1 MSIVNSKIIYDKSLY
16 MQTWNIKYFK
26 PSNIKAH
33 VWKKFDKC
41 FLHFKN
47 NPKNLHDIIIGN
59 RLRYLKKNLSKFINN
74 KNIISNSHDTEL
86 LFYSW

>member
-16 MQTWNIKYFK
+16 MQTWNIKYCK

-47 NPKNLHDIIIGN
+47 NPQRERETVGWFGRMALKQKKIKIILKIYMILSVIGW
-59 RLRYLKKNLSKFINN
+59 
-74 KNIISNSHDTEL
+74 DT
-86 LFYSW
+86 